1 MSDDAANS
9 EYDKASDEELT
20 AYGLNDLGQ
29 LQPDETLDDRGVD
42 DPLDERITVL
52 RLDPWRLST
61 GSALPGVPKLVWR
74 RQDRRASATR

>member
-1 MSDDAANS
+1 MGRSPGAPGPVDGLFAGAP
-9 EYDKASDEELT
+9 EPLGYDPRIL
-20 AYGLNDLGQ
+20 
-29 LQPDETLDDRGVD
+29 GVD